1 MAMPSEPAR
10 IFKSEWTA
18 TFPWLYV
25 KDGKMF
31 CNTCDSQ
38 PATSGH
44 FVSGSQN
51 FRISALQLHAQ
62 SAQHKRCDAMIQ
74 QNATNADI
82 NRMSLLFRNAHAIA
96 KAGRPFSDFP
106 WLCTLDEK
114 KGLSVGDSYRNE
126 KKCSE
131 FIESIAE
138 EQRMQLR
145 SVIQKAHYF
154 SIMVDGTTDSS
165 VTEAEIMYIRY
176 AIDGMPYV
184 RFLAY
189 VNISRAN
196 ASTITESIVK
206 TLEQHLHLTKQV
218 IFERLMSITT
228 DASVSSDSKAKA
240 KGFFKTLTTRKTV
253 ILASLLTDAIDVL
266 HVLSLSL
273 QHTYCSPG
281 CIIDML
287 NVALLKLEQFKQ
299 RPGLYLQAALSETM
313 SFMGVPISG
322 TYNDD
327 QLCTAIHHVV
337 DGLVEQLQKRLLDG
351 SSGNLTASMTF
362 LVLKNWPEEHTQEFG
377 NEAIHVLLRHFNPI
391 LHDSIMNSTRIPE
404 EWSTLKEYVYKLKNG
419 SKELTWV
426 GVNEV
431 AKDVCPN
438 VLHFVDLLLSL
449 PASSADCERGFSL
462 TKFIT
467 SDWRTPDGFD
477 AVSDGFNAMSVQ
489 NVGSTYIIVSWD
501 LPTHSNG
508 ILINFS
514 LYCNGA
520 LAGVLPLT
528 VICYDTTG
536 LLLFTVYMYITLSVG
551 QVLQS
556 HPQALHSSWNVVL
569 GVISAAASLPS
580 TL

>member
-1 MAMPSEPAR
+1 MVVTSDE
-10 IFKSEWTA
+10 
-18 TFPWLYV
+18 
-25 KDGKMF
+25 
-31 CNTCDSQ
+31 
-38 PATSGH
+38 SGH
-44 FVSGSQN
+44 ETKCNKLVNHVAWGTNNTASMELAVPVVIFVVLVSCCCNVVFLELMIKQDPGAGTTITFVQFLFVVFLVGLAEEGRLRSAPKIPLRKYMRLVALFFVVSVISNYAFVFDVPMPLVMIIKSGWQT
-51 FRISALQLHAQ
+51 L
-62 SAQHKRCDAMIQ
+62 
-74 QNATNADI
+74 
-82 NRMSLLFRNAHAIA
+82 
-96 KAGRPFSDFP
+96 SDFP

-126 KKCSE
+126 KSAQSLLK
-131 FIESIAE
+131 ALLRK
-138 EQRMQLR
+138 QRMQLR

-165 VTEAEIMYIRY
+165 VTEAEIMY
-176 AIDGMPYV
+176 
-184 RFLAY
+184 
-189 VNISRAN
+189 ISRAN

-299 RPGLYLQAALSETM
+299 RTILQAALSETM

-462 TKFIT
+462 TKFIK
-467 SDWRTPDGFD
+467 SDWRSKLLDKKVTNLMTVKLNSPEIDGFD
-477 AVSDGFNAMSVQ
+477 PHQSIQLWLGIRKRRLSSSELPESDAESDSDDDTEALGDNPCSS
-489 NVGSTYIIVSWD
+489 STA
-501 LPTHSNG
+501 
-508 ILINFS
+508 F
-514 LYCNGA
+514 
-520 LAGVLPLT
+520 
-528 VICYDTTG
+528 
-536 LLLFTVYMYITLSVG
+536 
-551 QVLQS
+551 
-556 HPQALHSSWNVVL
+556 
-569 GVISAAASLPS
+569 
-580 TL
+580 

>member
-362 LVLKNWPEEHTQEFG
+362 LVLKNWPEEHTQ
-377 NEAIHVLLRHFNPI
+377 
-391 LHDSIMNSTRIPE
+391 
-404 EWSTLKEYVYKLKNG
+404 
-419 SKELTWV
+419 
-426 GVNEV
+426 
-431 AKDVCPN
+431 
-438 VLHFVDLLLSL
+438 DLLLSL

-462 TKFIT
+462 TKFIK
-467 SDWRTPDGFD
+467 SDWRSKLLDKKVTNLMTVKLNSPEIDGFD
-477 AVSDGFNAMSVQ
+477 PHQSIQLWLGIRKRRLSSSELPESDAESDSDDDTEALGDNPCSS
-489 NVGSTYIIVSWD
+489 STA
-501 LPTHSNG
+501 
-508 ILINFS
+508 F
-514 LYCNGA
+514 
-520 LAGVLPLT
+520 
-528 VICYDTTG
+528 
-536 LLLFTVYMYITLSVG
+536 
-551 QVLQS
+551 
-556 HPQALHSSWNVVL
+556 
-569 GVISAAASLPS
+569 
-580 TL
+580 